1 VFLKHRIKSTLRR
14 ESGIQ
19 PQIEQLDVSIF
30 LEPPTDKLDAE
41 IIHEVVEILALLL
54 VQYFG

>member
-1 VFLKHRIKSTLRR
+1 MFLKHRIKGALRR
-14 ESGIQ
+14 ESRIQ
-19 PQIEQLDVSIF
+19 TQVEQLDVSIF
-30 LEPPTDKLDAE
+30 LEPPADKLDAK